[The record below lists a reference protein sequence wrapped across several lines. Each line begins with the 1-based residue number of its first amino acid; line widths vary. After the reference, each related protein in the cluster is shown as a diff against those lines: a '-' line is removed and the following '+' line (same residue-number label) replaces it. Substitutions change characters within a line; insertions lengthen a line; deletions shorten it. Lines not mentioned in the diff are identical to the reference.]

1 MAKKKK
7 KGLFKKILKGVGIA
21 AAVVGTIYTGG
32 AAAGLIGGAAKI
44 AGGAAKGTG
53 LFAKIGGAA
62 KGLFNRGKKLKT
74 TVANLVTGK
83 TKEVRTILKAEK
95 AEAKAAAQQ
104 IENVKDLVAGGMSL
118 EEAKQKLGLSDEIL
132 PGEDTPDD
140 YDSASDVSGPSSS
153 VNGDMGTPKLKSSFG
168 NISSDFFKN
177 LFTKEGMPKLL
188 LIVAVIAFA
197 IAVFRKKRR

>member
-21 AAVVGTIYTGG
+21 AAIVGTIYTGG

-83 TKEVRTILKAEK
+83 TKEVRTILKQEK

-118 EEAKQKLGLSDEIL
+118 EEAKSKLGLSDEIL
-132 PGEDTPDD
+132 PGENTPDD
-140 YDSASDVSGPSSS
+140 YDAAADITGPASS
-153 VNGDMGTPKLKSSFG
+153 VNGDMGTLKSSVG
-168 NISSDFFKN
+168 NVVGDFFKN
-177 LFTKEGMPKLL
+177 LFTKEGLPKLL
-188 LIVAVIAFA
+188 MIIAVIAFGF
-197 IAVFRKKRR
+197 AVLRKKKR